1 MYGWPERQSQAGATP
16 AATASTERKEVAVVR
31 ILAGGTRQVRS
42 TFHFDDVLTSFS
54 SQEDVFRA
62 TLQPLVGQVLAGYET
77 TAFAYGQTGRGL
89 VPRTAAAVLEA
100 LVGALETVSISE
112 VAEECVAKAYQ
123 KWEPELNLKLF
134 TKLDLAN
141 YRWSAEHKSGCS
153 GETGHDF
160 LMANERCE

>member
-1 MYGWPERQSQAGATP
+1 MYEIEAPERGTACRRQTRSRPATPTGVSGPEIPTANVRVVCRIRPMNEKEKKAGAPP

-77 TAFAYGQTGRGL
+77 TAFAYGQTG
-89 VPRTAAAVLEA
+89 
-100 LVGALETVSISE
+100 
-112 VAEECVAKAYQ
+112 
-123 KWEPELNLKLF
+123 
-134 TKLDLAN
+134 
-141 YRWSAEHKSGCS
+141 
-153 GETGHDF
+153 TGKT
-160 LMANERCE
+160 CGT